1 MKRVVIPNYH
11 IEIELKENTIHTLV
25 IENPIVYRVFVQSF
39 FCDNDF
45 IIFSDRDKIYD
56 LQKSAEF
63 ISNIFDI
70 DCNSRKILTA
80 IYNQLADFIKEI
92 GYESYSN
99 LNASVIDIIDR
110 AIDDSNYPLSY
121 EPNLD
126 IVGMLKLL
134 NVRLSIDSSNQLSYL
149 FYYLKLRKRLYS
161 IDLFVIANLKAYFTE
176 TELNLFIRDALYEK
190 INLIIL
196 ENIETP
202 IYLDHEQKLILDKD
216 LCIIKI

>member
-11 IEIELKENTIHTLV
+11 IEIELKENTINTLV

-56 LQKSAEF
+56 LHKSTEF

-70 DCNSRKILTA
+70 DCNSKKILTA

-99 LNASVIDIIDR
+99 LNESVIDIIDR

-126 IVGMLKLL
+126 VVGMLKLF

-149 FYYLKLRKRLYS
+149 FYYLKLRKRLYL
-161 IDLFVIANLKAYFTE
+161 IDLFVIANLKAYFIE
-176 TELNLFIRDALYEK
+176 TELNLFIRDVLYEK
-190 INLIIL
+190 MNLIIL

-202 IYLDHEQKLILDKD
+202 IYLDHERKLILDKD

>member
-1 MKRVVIPNYH
+1 M
-11 IEIELKENTIHTLV
+11 
-25 IENPIVYRVFVQSF
+25 
-39 FCDNDF
+39 
-45 IIFSDRDKIYD
+45 
-56 LQKSAEF
+56 
-63 ISNIFDI
+63 
-70 DCNSRKILTA
+70 
-80 IYNQLADFIKEI
+80 ADFIKEI